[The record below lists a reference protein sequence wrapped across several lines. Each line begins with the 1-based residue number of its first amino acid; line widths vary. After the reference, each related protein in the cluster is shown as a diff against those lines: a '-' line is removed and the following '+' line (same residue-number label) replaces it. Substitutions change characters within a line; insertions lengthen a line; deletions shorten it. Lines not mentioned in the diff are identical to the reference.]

1 MAKIIDKATS
11 KPRMVNSTR
20 CWVWEVLRYEWDDYS
35 EDYVQYIAAV
45 FFDPWKA
52 TEWPIQKYNVGAAI
66 QASIY
71 HIDSCL

>member
-11 KPRMVNSTR
+11 KPRMVNTTR

-35 EDYVQYIAAV
+35 EDYVQCIAGV

-52 TEWPIQKYNVGAAI
+52 TEWAIQKYNVGAAI

-71 HIDSCL
+71 HIDSCQ